1 MARPSEPGPPDRSIG
16 VVLEDIVA
24 NVQHIIR
31 AEVRLAKVETRDEL
45 LKMKRSAIFLAA
57 GAFLVVLGVAVLL
70 LAAVYALALVLPSWA
85 AALVV
90 AVVTI
95 IVAASCVAGGLKS
108 LKQVTLPPP
117 KTVATIQENIQWAK
131 TQSK

>member
-1 MARPSEPGPPDRSIG
+1 MSIQDRSIG
-16 VVLEDIVA
+16 DVLKDIVA

-31 AEVRLAKVETRDEL
+31 AEVRLAKIETRDEL
-45 LKMKRSAIFLAA
+45 LKFKRGVIFFAVAGLFGTLA
-57 GAFLVVLGVAVLL
+57 LGVLL
-70 LAAVYALALVLPSWA
+70 LAAVYALSLVLPPWA

-90 AVVTI
+90 AVVTGVI
-95 IVAASCVAGGLKS
+95 AAVCAGTGVKS

-131 TQSK
+131 TQTK